1 LRRHA
6 SASRQWPSDAINHPS
21 LLRQHTAASR
31 QWQYLLLFGWGRPD
45 MRMYSNKHH
54 PEVGR
59 YQLHCTLLCY
69 LHCLHCTLLCYIHWL
84 HCKLLC
90 YIYCLHCTLLCYIYC
105 LHCTLLCYIHCL
117 HCTLLCYIYWLH
129 CTSLCYTYI
138 VCIARRFAIPILSA
152 LHVALLYLYRLH
164 CTSLCYTLMSAL
176 HVALLYA
183 CQCSTIFYLLP
194 IHDRNAH
201 LQLGLAF
208 GAALNTAV

>member
-1 LRRHA
+1 MKSTLAELKSPRELLGRL
-6 SASRQWPSDAINHPS
+6 SLIPCMPIRVWPSFKS
-21 LLRQHTAASR
+21 VE
-31 QWQYLLLFGWGRPD
+31 F
-45 MRMYSNKHH
+45 SNKALYQ
-54 PEVGR
+54 EGVVGDAQTR
-59 YQLHCTLLCY
+59 QSY
-69 LHCLHCTLLCYIHWL
+69 
-84 HCKLLC
+84 
-90 YIYCLHCTLLCYIYC
+90 
-105 LHCTLLCYIHCL
+105 
-117 HCTLLCYIYWLH
+117 
-129 CTSLCYTYI
+129 
-138 VCIARRFAIPILSA
+138 PILSA